1 MPARPR
7 ILPPG
12 LAGPCLPTVAP
23 QPPSGAAWMR
33 EIKHDGSVIA
43 RKIDERAGNDLT
55 DRFPLIGP
63 RGVSQGLSFWARLL
77 GFAKEWA
84 PRVGTGA
91 PVCGE
96 CAVQACAD
104 LNADQARAQFLKK
117 RILEKY
123 AAPLT

>member
-1 MPARPR
+1 MPRLRA
-7 ILPPG
+7 
-12 LAGPCLPTVAP
+12 LPTGFIPRACRR
-23 QPPSGAAWMR
+23 QRRNRLQARRGCTRS
-33 EIKHDGSVIA
+33 STTVIA